1 MKHTLRFRAYLPNDV
16 ASEAWEHIDILR
28 QIRNHA
34 VRDYYN
40 TDYNDRPSDY
50 DQHGKLK
57 DWTDQW
63 QSFAEPS
70 QHAAQQAISQI
81 HDDLETLQKRRDNG
95 YDVGRLQWQGAGEFR
110 SVSYNQSSRFNVDH
124 NTGDDRFVR
133 LRLEKIGWFNVRAD
147 RDVPPAADIDEVIL
161 KKETTG
167 EWYISLVTT
176 VGDTPE
182 KPLLSEIDPEDCVGV
197 DLGITSYIH
206 TSENL
211 SVDTLDLSDE
221 YDRYGREQ
229 RKLDR
234 KEHWS
239 ENWEKQ
245 RRKVAQAKRTIKRKV
260 LDYQHKLTTWLV
272 TEYDVVA
279 VEDLDV
285 KPMLEQ
291 SHNAKNKQDAA
302 WSRFLELLEYKGELH
317 GTHVVDVE
325 PAGTTKECSVCGVE
339 TAKPLWVREH
349 SCPACGHTEDRDL
362 NAAKNILYRGLK
374 QVGAG
379 RSESTSSES
388 QSDSDVRTRAK
399 LSLTPVQTALP
410 TFTPHREA
418 VDAKR
423 VVEAGTSFREAGSS
437 GA

>member
-1 MKHTLRFRAYLPNDV
+1 MKHTLRFRAYLPDDV
-16 ASEAWEHIDILR
+16 ASEAWRHIDILR

-40 TDYNDRPSDY
+40 SDYNDRPSDY
-50 DQHGKLK
+50 DQHSKLK

-63 QSFAEPS
+63 PTFADPS

-81 HDDLETLQKRRDNG
+81 HSDLETLQERRNEG

-110 SVSYNQSSRFNVDH
+110 SVSYNQSSRFNVDY

-133 LRLEKIGWFNVRAD
+133 LRLEKIGWFKIRAD
-147 RDVPPAADIDEVIL
+147 RDVPPAEDIDEVIL
-161 KKETTG
+161 KQETTG
-167 EWYISLVTT
+167 EWYVSLVTT
-176 VGDTPE
+176 VEDTPE
-182 KPLLSEIDPEDCVGV
+182 KLPLSEIEAEDCVGV

-221 YDRYGREQ
+221 YDRYAREQ
-229 RKLDR
+229 RKLNR
-234 KEHWS
+234 KEHGS
-239 ENWEKQ
+239 NNWENQ

-260 LDYQHKLTTWLV
+260 RDYQHKLTTWLV
-272 TEYDVVA
+272 TEYDFVA

-285 KPMLEQ
+285 KPMLETSQ
-291 SHNAKNKQDAA
+291 NAKNKQDAA
-302 WSRFLELLEYKGELH
+302 WSQFIELLEYKADLH
-317 GTHVVDVE
+317 GTHVEKVK
-325 PAGTTKECSVCGVE
+325 PGGTTKECAVCGVE
-339 TAKPLWVREH
+339 TAKPIWVREH

-374 QVGAG
+374 QLGLG
-379 RSESTSSES
+379 QSEST
-388 QSDSDVRTRAK
+388 
-399 LSLTPVQTALP
+399 PVETALP
-410 TFTPHREA
+410 TLTPHREA
-418 VDAKR
+418 VSAKR
-423 VVEAGTSFREAGSS
+423 VVEAGSP

>member
-1 MKHTLRFRAYLPNDV
+1 MKHTLRFRAYLPDDV
-16 ASEAWEHIDILR
+16 ASEAWHQINILR

-40 TDYNDRPSDY
+40 SDYNDRPSEY
-50 DQHGKLK
+50 DQHGKLTT
-57 DWTDQW
+57 WADQW
-63 QSFAEPS
+63 PTFAEPS

-81 HDDLETLQKRRDNG
+81 YTDLETLQERRNKG
-95 YDVGRLQWQGAGEFR
+95 YNVGRLQWQGAGEFR
-110 SVSYNQSSRFNVDH
+110 SVSYNQPRRWNVDH

-133 LRLEKIGWFNVRAD
+133 LRLEKIGWFKLRAE
-147 RDVPPAADIDEVIL
+147 RDVPPAEDIDEVIL

-167 EWYISLVTT
+167 EWYVSLVTT
-176 VGDTPE
+176 VEDTPE
-182 KPLLSEIDPEDCVGV
+182 KPSLDEIDPKDCVGV

-221 YDRYGREQ
+221 YDRYAREQ

-234 KEHWS
+234 KEHGS
-239 ENWEKQ
+239 ANWEKQ
-245 RRKVAQAKRTIKRKV
+245 RQQVARAKRKIKRKV
-260 LDYQHKLTTWLV
+260 RDYQHKLTTWLV
-272 TEYDVVA
+272 KEYDVVV

-285 KPMLEQ
+285 KPMLETGQ
-291 SHNAKNKQDAA
+291 NAKNKQDAA
-302 WSRFLELLEYKGELH
+302 WSRFLELLKYKGELH
-317 GTHVVDVE
+317 GTHVETVDSR
-325 PAGTTKECSVCGVE
+325 GTTKECSVCGVE
-339 TAKPLWVREH
+339 TAKPIWVREH

-362 NAAKNILYRGLK
+362 NAAKTILNRGLK
-374 QVGAG
+374 QLGAG
-379 RSESTSSES
+379 RSES
-388 QSDSDVRTRAK
+388 
-399 LSLTPVQTALP
+399 TPVQTALP

-423 VVEAGTSFREAGSS
+423 VVEAGSP

>member
-1 MKHTLRFRAYLPNDV
+1 MKHTLRFRAYLPDDV
-16 ASEAWEHIDILR
+16 ASEAWRQIDILR

-40 TDYNDRPSDY
+40 SDYNDRPSDY
-50 DQHGKLK
+50 DQHSKLK
-57 DWTDQW
+57 DWTGQW
-63 QSFAEPS
+63 TTFAEPS

-81 HDDLETLQKRRDNG
+81 HSDLETLQERRNEG

-110 SVSYNQSSRFNVDH
+110 SVSYNQSSRWNVDY

-133 LRLEKIGWFNVRAD
+133 LRLEKIGWFKIRAD
-147 RDVPPAADIDEVIL
+147 RDVPPADDIDEVIL

-167 EWYISLVTT
+167 EWYVSLVTT
-176 VGDTPE
+176 VEDTPG
-182 KPLLSEIDPEDCVGV
+182 KPPLSEIEAEDCVGV

-221 YDRYGREQ
+221 YNRYAREQ

-234 KEHWS
+234 KEHGS
-239 ENWEKQ
+239 TNWENQ
-245 RRKVAQAKRTIKRKV
+245 RRKVAQSKRKIKRKV
-260 LDYQHKLTTWLV
+260 RDYQHKLTTWLV
-272 TEYDVVA
+272 TEYDFVA

-285 KPMLEQ
+285 KPMLETSQ
-291 SHNAKNKQDAA
+291 NAKNKQDAA
-302 WSRFLELLEYKGELH
+302 WSQFIELLEYKADLQ
-317 GTHVVDVE
+317 GTHVETVK
-325 PAGTTKECSVCGVE
+325 PGGTTKECAVCGVE
-339 TAKPLWVREH
+339 TAKPIWVREH

-374 QVGAG
+374 QLGAG
-379 RSESTSSES
+379 RSES
-388 QSDSDVRTRAK
+388 
-399 LSLTPVQTALP
+399 TPVQTALP
-410 TFTPHREA
+410 TLTPHREA
-418 VDAKR
+418 VSAKR
-423 VVEAGTSFREAGSS
+423 VVEAGSP